1 MYPGAA
7 IVGVVGVP
15 GTAGLLG
22 NWGGTPEDA
31 IEIGAQVTLDGLLD
45 NWVPP
50 PAIIVNKMLIYL
62 CCLFTNLGF
71 FLKKNRF
78 FITVN
83 PDWKFFN

>member
-15 GTAGLLG
+15 GTAGLIG
-22 NWGGTPEDA
+22 NWVGAPEDA

-50 PAIIVNKMLIYL
+50 TANCM
-62 CCLFTNLGF
+62 
-71 FLKKNRF
+71 
-78 FITVN
+78 
-83 PDWKFFN
+83 